1 MNVPKRLDI
10 TEKQMAALLARA
22 KRLLSE
28 EDYEIVKSMADT
40 ISFLSR
46 SADKNK
52 VHMQKLI
59 AMLFGVINE
68 KTAKVLK
75 EKKQKDIKDKE
86 TKGHGR
92 NGASA
97 YSGAEKIEIPHE
109 GLKPKDKCPA
119 CKKGKVYDTKEPNVI
134 VRITG
139 QAPVSAKVYEL
150 QRLRCNLCGQIFTA
164 QSPEG
169 LGDEKYD
176 AASGA
181 MIALLKYGSGLPFNR
196 LEGLQ
201 ESLGIPLASSTQW
214 EIVEQVADRIAPA
227 YRELIRIAAQGDV
240 IHNDDTVMKILDRMN
255 LSDEERKGRKGMF
268 TSGFLSIA
276 GSIKIALFFT
286 GHNHAGENMAD
297 ILAKRSDE
305 LGPPIQ
311 MCDGL
316 SRNIPKEFETIL
328 SSCLC
333 HGRRKFVEINES
345 FPKEVEFVLKTL
357 EKVYENDAFTKES
370 NMDPEQRLK
379 YHQETS
385 AKLMED
391 LKNWIVSQL
400 DDKKIE
406 PNSVLGQAM
415 SYMLK
420 HFKGM
425 TLFLHVAKAP
435 LDNNLCEQVL
445 KRAILHR
452 KNSLFYK
459 TEQGAYIGDLFMSL
473 IHTCSLC
480 KANSF
485 EYLKNLQ
492 ENSSLIAKNPQKW
505 MPWNYVEMLT
515 TTAELPIGQ

>member
-22 KRLLSE
+22 KRLLPE
-28 EDYEIVKSMADT
+28 EDYEIVKGMADT

-52 VHMQKLI
+52 AHLQKLI

-75 EKKQKDIKDKE
+75 EKKQKDIKEKE
-86 TKGHGR
+86 IKGHGR
-92 NGASA
+92 NGVCA
-97 YSGAEKIEIPHE
+97 YSEAQKIEIPHE
-109 GLKPKDKCPA
+109 SLKPKDKCPA
-119 CKKGKVYDTKEPNVI
+119 CNKGKVYDMKEPGII

-139 QAPVSAKVYEL
+139 QAPLAAKVYEL
-150 QRLRCNLCGQIFTA
+150 QKLRCNLCGEIFTA
-164 QSPEG
+164 RSPEG
-169 LGDEKYD
+169 IGDEKYD
-176 AASGA
+176 SASGA

-201 ESLGIPLASSTQW
+201 ESLGVPLPSSTQW
-214 EIVEQVADRIAPA
+214 EIVEQVADKINVV

-240 IHNDDTVMKILDRMN
+240 IHNDDTVMKILSQINLPDKDRP
-255 LSDEERKGRKGMF
+255 GRKGIF

-276 GSIKIALFFT
+276 DDTKIALFFT
-286 GHNHAGENMAD
+286 GHNHAGENMAK
-297 ILAKRSDE
+297 ILGKRSDD
-305 LGPPIQ
+305 LGPVIQ

-316 SRNIPKEFETIL
+316 SRNVPKEFKTIL
-328 SSCLC
+328 SNCLT
-333 HGRRKFVEINES
+333 HARRGFVEINES

-370 NMDPEQRLK
+370 NMDPQQRLK
-379 YHQETS
+379 YHQENS
-385 AKLMED
+385 AKLMKD
-391 LKNWIVSQL
+391 LNVWLVSQL
-400 DDKKIE
+400 EDKKIE
-406 PNSVLGQAM
+406 PNSTLGGAI

-420 HFKGM
+420 HFKGL
-425 TLFLHVAKAP
+425 TLFLSIPKAP

-459 TEQGAYIGDLFMSL
+459 TETGAYVGDLFMSI

-480 KANSF
+480 KANPF
-485 EYLKNLQ
+485 QYLKALQ
-492 ENSSLIAKNPQKW
+492 ENFSLIAENPQKW
-505 MPWNYVEMLT
+505 MPWNYKEMLAT
-515 TTAELPIGQ
+515 IKD

>member
-1 MNVPKRLDI
+1 MNIPKRIDI
-10 TEKQMAALLARA
+10 TEKQMEALLARA
-22 KRLLSE
+22 KRLLPE
-28 EDYEIVKSMADT
+28 EDYEIVKGMADT
-40 ISFLSR
+40 ITFLSR
-46 SADKNK
+46 SAGKNK
-52 VHMQKLI
+52 AHMQKLI

-75 EKKQKDIKDKE
+75 EKKQKDIKEKE
-86 TKGHGR
+86 IKGHGR
-92 NGASA
+92 NGASV
-97 YSGAEKIEIPHE
+97 YSEAQKIEIPHE
-109 GLKPKDKCPA
+109 SLKPKDKCPA
-119 CKKGKVYDTKEPNVI
+119 CNKGKVYDMKEPGII

-150 QRLRCNLCGQIFTA
+150 QKLRCNLCGEIFTA

-169 LGDEKYD
+169 IGDEKYD
-176 AASGA
+176 SAAGA

-201 ESLGIPLASSTQW
+201 ESLGVPLPSSTQW
-214 EIVEQVADRIAPA
+214 EIVEQVADKINVV

-240 IHNDDTVMKILDRMN
+240 IHNDDTVMKILSQINLPDKDRP
-255 LSDEERKGRKGMF
+255 GRKGIF

-276 GSIKIALFFT
+276 DDAKIALFFT
-286 GHNHAGENMAD
+286 GHNHAGENMAK
-297 ILAKRSDE
+297 ILAERSAG
-305 LGPPIQ
+305 LGPVIQ

-316 SRNIPKEFETIL
+316 SRNVPKEFKTIL
-328 SSCLC
+328 ANCLV
-333 HGRRKFVEINES
+333 HGRRGFIDIHES

-357 EKVYENDAFTKES
+357 EKVYENDAFTKEN

-379 YHQETS
+379 YHRENS

-391 LKNWIVSQL
+391 LKIWLTSQL
-400 DDKKIE
+400 EDKKIE
-406 PNSVLGQAM
+406 PNSTLGQAI

-420 HFKGM
+420 HYKGM

-435 LDNNLCEQVL
+435 LDNNLCEQIL

-459 TEQGAYIGDLFMSL
+459 TETGAYVGDLFMSI

-480 KANSF
+480 KANPF
-485 EYLKNLQ
+485 KYLKALQ

-505 MPWNYVEMLT
+505 MPWNFQGMLA
-515 TTAELPIGQ
+515 TAEE